1 MNRKNFSWNAY
12 MNFTHYTNKVV
23 MLPDTHQNREI
34 EGYRG
39 YASGNKFVG
48 EGLPLNTFLM
58 PKYAGIDRETG
69 LPLYYKDIVVGED
82 GDEQIIGKTLTT
94 NYSEATE
101 YLCDD
106 PTPKLY
112 GGFGTSLSFFGVDVS
127 ASFTYSIG
135 GLSYDSGYA
144 TYLNAPGGTVGNNF
158 HVDVL
163 KSWTPENKDADLPR
177 FFYNDTDL
185 SINGSSD
192 RFLVDASYLNFQ
204 NAQIGYTIPSKYT
217 QKMKVDKVRVYLSC
231 DNIKYWSRRHGFDPR
246 SSFSG
251 GTNHEAYS
259 PVRTISAGLN
269 FMF

>member
-1 MNRKNFSWNAY
+1 
-12 MNFTHYTNKVV
+12 
-23 MLPDTHQNREI
+23 
-34 EGYRG
+34 
-39 YASGNKFVG
+39 
-48 EGLPLNTFLM
+48 
-58 PKYAGIDRETG
+58 
-69 LPLYYKDIVVGED
+69 
-82 GDEQIIGKTLTT
+82 
-94 NYSEATE
+94 
-101 YLCDD
+101 
-106 PTPKLY
+106 
-112 GGFGTSLSFFGVDVS
+112 
-127 ASFTYSIG
+127 
-135 GLSYDSGYA
+135 
-144 TYLNAPGGTVGNNF
+144 
-158 HVDVL
+158 VDVL
-163 KSWTPENKDADLPR
+163 KSWTPDNKDAELPR

-217 QKMKVDKVRVYLSC
+217 QKMKVDKVRVYMAC

>member
-1 MNRKNFSWNAY
+1 MSF
-12 MNFTHYTNKVV
+12 
-23 MLPDTHQNREI
+23 
-34 EGYRG
+34 
-39 YASGNKFVG
+39 
-48 EGLPLNTFLM
+48 
-58 PKYAGIDRETG
+58 
-69 LPLYYKDIVVGED
+69 
-82 GDEQIIGKTLTT
+82 
-94 NYSEATE
+94 
-101 YLCDD
+101 
-106 PTPKLY
+106 
-112 GGFGTSLSFFGVDVS
+112 SFFGVDVS

-144 TYLNAPGGTVGNNF
+144 TYLNAPGGTVGGNF
-158 HVDVL
+158 HEDVL
-163 KSWTPENKDADLPR
+163 KSWTPANKDAELPR

-204 NAQIGYTIPSKYT
+204 NAQIGYTFPSKIT
-217 QKMKVDKVRVYLSC
+217 QKMKIDKLRVYLSC